1 MTALRRTLL
10 AMLAAAI
17 APRAVAQGAS
27 PAASSTRARSALLV
41 VDAQVDVLRPVHD
54 RDRVVRHVVD
64 LVRKARAGG
73 VPVIWVQHS
82 DAEMPRGSAGWQL
95 APPFVPAAGE
105 PVIHKTYNS
114 SFAETDLDA
123 RMRALG
129 VTRLVL
135 AGAATNWC
143 IRATAYAALD
153 RGYDLVLVSD
163 AHSTEPMKLDDG
175 TVIPA
180 ESIVAEFNTTLR
192 WLAVPKVR
200 IEVRPT
206 SAVTY

>member
-1 MTALRRTLL
+1 MSHRLNRTWLALLTLATAPL
-10 AMLAAAI
+10 
-17 APRAVAQGAS
+17 AVAQQA
-27 PAASSTRARSALLV
+27 PAAARSALLV

-54 RDRVVRHVVD
+54 AARVVRNLD
-64 LVRKARAGG
+64 ALVRKARAEG

-82 DAEMPRGSAGWQL
+82 DGELLRGSEGWKL

-105 PVIHKTYNS
+105 AVVHKTYNS

-123 RMRALG
+123 RLRALR
-129 VTRLVL
+129 VTRIVL

-153 RGYDLVLVSD
+153 RGYDLVLASD
-163 AHSTEPMKLDDG
+163 AHSAEPLKLDDG

-180 ESIVAEFNTTLR
+180 ESIVAELNATLR

-206 SAVTY
+206 SSVTY